1 MGKTFDQSL
10 IDTATISMSMIDP
23 EDMQDTSS
31 EEFAS
36 LRRIQQGCHSELC
49 NRSDFPCK
57 KADKTFKT
65 SANKSDYAL
74 PSGTI
79 QYIWVKGNTKKMTY
93 DPNIKLLRPTNG
105 NPTTWGIKDS
115 KTMTFYP
122 IPDKTYEVTVTYNS
136 TKNILDKDG
145 LESYTIT
152 VGSTL
157 NNKFVSDDLQ
167 HLYFDALE
175 YRVLYEYMRKVSNPR
190 LSETEDLFNDK
201 WQAFLNASRVVD
213 TETYFAI

>member
-31 EEFAS
+31 EEFIS

-49 NRSDFPCK
+49 NRADFPCK
-57 KADKTFKT
+57 KADKVIKT
-65 SANKSDYAL
+65 LTNKADYPL
-74 PSGTI
+74 PNGTI
-79 QYIWVKGNTKKMTY
+79 QEIWVTGNNEKMSY
-93 DPNIKLLRPTNG
+93 NPNIRLLGQAKG
-105 NPTTWGIKDS
+105 NPTSWGIKDS

-122 IPDKTYEVTVTYNS
+122 TPDKNYEITVTYNS
-136 TKNILDKDG
+136 TKNIVDKDG
-145 LESYTIT
+145 LASYTIT

-157 NNKFVSDDLQ
+157 SNKFVNDDLQ

-190 LSETEDLFNDK
+190 LEETLNLFNQK

-213 TETYFAI
+213 SETYFAI

>member
-49 NRSDFPCK
+49 NRADFPCK
-57 KADKTFKT
+57 KADTKIKTT
-65 SANKSDYAL
+65 INKADYPL
-74 PSGTI
+74 PNGTI
-79 QYIWVKGNTKKMTY
+79 QEIWVTGNTKKMSY
-93 DPNIKLLRPTNG
+93 DPNIRLLRQAKG
-105 NPTTWGIKDS
+105 NPTTWSVKDS

-122 IPDKTYEVTVTYNS
+122 TPDKNYEITVTYNS
-136 TKNILDKDG
+136 TKNIVDKNG
-145 LESYTIT
+145 LASYTIT

-157 NNKFVSDDLQ
+157 SNKFVNDDLQ

-190 LSETEDLFNDK
+190 LEETLNLFNQK

-213 TETYFAI
+213 SETYFAI